1 MLIEG
6 ICPSEVEQESLRRL
20 VRAAV
25 LRLGGAPQLALA
37 EAVELAEL
45 INQGRKP
52 LPPVGGAAPLA
63 MSLAR

>member
-20 VRAAV
+20 VRAAA
-25 LRLGGAPQLALA
+25 LRLGGAPQLTLD
-37 EAVELAEL
+37 EAVELAAL

-52 LPPVGGAAPLA
+52 TPPVGGAAPLA
-63 MSLAR
+63 VALAR